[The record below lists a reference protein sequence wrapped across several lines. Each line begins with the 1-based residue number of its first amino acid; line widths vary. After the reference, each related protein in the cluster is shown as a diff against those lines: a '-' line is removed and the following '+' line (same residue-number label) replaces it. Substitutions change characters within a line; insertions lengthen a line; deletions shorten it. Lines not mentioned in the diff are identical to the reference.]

1 MSTMF
6 VVEISGFG
14 EKTIILKWKSFG
26 HIQFDDLKLS
36 KLLYHFQT
44 VSQFDTKMLSISQQH
59 NCGIHICSVLTISA
73 KLLLIASTPDLEE
86 L

>member
-1 MSTMF
+1 MLISAHVMSTMF

-14 EKTIILKWKSFG
+14 EKTRILKWKSFKAEQTL
-26 HIQFDDLKLS
+26 H
-36 KLLYHFQT
+36 HFQT
-44 VSQFDTKMLSISQQH
+44 LSHFDTKMLSISQQH
-59 NCGIHICSVLTISA
+59 NCGIHICGVLTISA